1 MLSAVLHAMHH
12 DGSSGGVVRIGV
24 ITKAG
29 IERHV
34 FFAPPEPLPTA
45 SPVVRMVSA

>member
-1 MLSAVLHAMHH
+1 MHH

-29 IERHV
+29 MERHV
-34 FFAPPEPLPTA
+34 FFAPPEPLPTT